1 MTNTVGS
8 QLDVWRCPAEPPLPF
23 TVATKIVTEPN
34 MNISTAS
41 GHMQTT
47 GGQGAVAPTL
57 YRTDFSSNIHCV
69 SYLLPHWHQDSKW
82 CSTNM
87 WGSRIVAGR
96 SGICF
101 PGGEAGAAPCAGVSL
116 LARSRRQWSMSLW
129 RASIQDVWHIIPL
142 KNSREWRDG

>member
-47 GGQGAVAPTL
+47 GEAKA
-57 YRTDFSSNIHCV
+57 R
-69 SYLLPHWHQDSKW
+69 LLPHFAVPILAQIFTVCRTSFPTDIRTASDAALI
-82 CSTNM
+82 CVVAVLSQ
-87 WGSRIVAGR
+87 AGR
-96 SGICF
+96 GFVSSGEK
-101 PGGEAGAAPCAGVSL
+101 P
-116 LARSRRQWSMSLW
+116 RQLPALGS
-129 RASIQDVWHIIPL
+129 AS
-142 KNSREWRDG
+142 